1 MPAQSTLTSDEKSKV
16 KAAIPTNANK
26 IHTAALARIYYAH
39 PQPNEWS
46 YAGLQGA
53 LAFVTDKSRNA
64 LIMKMVDLTG
74 TRGLIWEHEL
84 YEGFEYFQDRPF
96 FQSFAGDECMIG
108 IVFADE
114 GEAKTFFKKVTTTK
128 LGADKAKPAK
138 KKKSSKGS
146 KIDKSMISGPTV
158 GSFKHVAHMGYD
170 AEKGFTSNNVDPTW
184 TNFLQQL
191 ESQGIA
197 RELIDRD
204 MDFIKDFVRDA
215 QNSPPAPPPTK
226 KKAPPPPAS
235 RRAPTS

>member
-96 FQSFAGDECMIG
+96 FQSFAGDVSRHVQYAFLTIR
-108 IVFADE
+108 
-114 GEAKTFFKKVTTTK
+114 
-128 LGADKAKPAK
+128 LGGYTR
-138 KKKSSKGS
+138 SW
-146 KIDKSMISGPTV
+146 V
-158 GSFKHVAHMGYD
+158 VAHCCMGPVAVAHD
-170 AEKGFTSNNVDPTW
+170 HHRGCWCLGHLVHTHI
-184 TNFLQQL
+184 LQVKAMQ
-191 ESQGIA
+191 
-197 RELIDRD
+197 
-204 MDFIKDFVRDA
+204 
-215 QNSPPAPPPTK
+215 PPY
-226 KKAPPPPAS
+226 
-235 RRAPTS
+235 